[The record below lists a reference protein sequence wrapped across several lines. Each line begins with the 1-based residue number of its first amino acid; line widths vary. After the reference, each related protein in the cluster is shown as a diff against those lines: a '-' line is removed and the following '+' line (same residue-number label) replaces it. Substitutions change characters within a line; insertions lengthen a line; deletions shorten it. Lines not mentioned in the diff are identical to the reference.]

1 MLVREGSG
9 ASLLGIPGGGTGDL
23 LFLLLCVLSN
33 LPLVLGGICIYLG
46 LGMEE
51 VFASFSI
58 PIVGAISK
66 AITPPILIICCI
78 PTICIDV
85 GFEIHVYLT
94 LGGDKR

>member
-1 MLVREGSG
+1 MLV
-9 ASLLGIPGGGTGDL
+9 IPGGGMGDL

-33 LPLVLGGICIYLG
+33 LPLVLGGMGIYLG

-58 PIVGAISK
+58 PIGAAISK

-78 PTICIDV
+78 PPFCIDV
-85 GFEIHVYLT
+85 GFEIRVYLT